1 MGVDLRLAGG
11 APPHLD
17 FLPYILV
24 IVCFS
29 IIESAGRIVSP
40 PVDAGGVILV
50 GLSEHGAEAVV
61 VEGDAH
67 VEDALRC
74 AGGAAHLQRDEP
86 RVVLRADRRR
96 QEVADEDP
104 RGPHQ
109 DVSEPRDRVDLDVQ
123 GRLRREELLDVD
135 VEGELVVP
143 RGVGVVLVGSGRE
156 LLVRVDPNHGVGPHG
171 LVERGEILGRDEA
184 DLEDLGRERGPARG
198 RGRWRALGGDGGG
211 GGGGR
216 FRVHLFARVRVH
228 GR

>member
-1 MGVDLRLAGG
+1 MGLA
-11 APPHLD
+11 
-17 FLPYILV
+17 
-24 IVCFS
+24 
-29 IIESAGRIVSP
+29 
-40 PVDAGGVILV
+40 
-50 GLSEHGAEAVV
+50 EHGAEAVV

-67 VEDALRC
+67 VENPLRR

-96 QEVADEDP
+96 QEVVNEHP
-104 RGPHQ
+104 RGPDQ
-109 DVSEPRDRVDLDVQ
+109 DVSEPRDGEDLDVE

-184 DLEDLGRERGPARG
+184 DLEDLRRERGPARWP
-198 RGRWRALGGDGGG
+198 RPLGGDGRGG
-211 GGGGR
+211 GRGR
-216 FRVHLFARVRVH
+216 FRVHLFARGRVH